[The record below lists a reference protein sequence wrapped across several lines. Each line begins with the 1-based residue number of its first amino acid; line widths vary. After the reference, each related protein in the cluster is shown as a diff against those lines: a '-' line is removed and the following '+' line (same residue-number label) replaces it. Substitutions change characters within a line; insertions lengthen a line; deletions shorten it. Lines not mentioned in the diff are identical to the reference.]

1 MKTEDEIKLKL
12 KDLILNR
19 NIALI
24 HNACELSVS
33 YEEDIKMLEWVL
45 EINEEENDKK

>member
-19 NIALI
+19 NIASI
-24 HNACELSVS
+24 HNACELARS
-33 YEEDIKMLEWVL
+33 YEADIKMLEWVL
-45 EINEEENDKK
+45 EINEVENE